1 MEHGHGPIGQ
11 QAQPRRSVLFGA
23 GAVGAAII
31 ADHYLGSPAIRE
43 RPLSRAT
50 DAARL
55 TPARPVWLSSPG
67 NKPTKADWYGLRR
80 KLTGELILPG
90 SKGYNPARTMFDPR
104 FNYLAPAAFA
114 YCKTNADVQNCV
126 NFARGF
132 TQLPLRV
139 RSGAHSYEGWS
150 SVNDGLVID
159 VSDLN
164 SFRMSGNDA
173 VVGSGLDLINFYNG
187 LAAHGKAVPGGS
199 CPTVGIAGLALG
211 GGIGVLAR
219 NYGLTSDCIDSLQ
232 IVTANGDLLTAS
244 PSSHNDL
251 YWACRGGGGG
261 NFGVVTE
268 FTFRTFNLSFLVEF
282 VLGWSWSQAAR
293 VINAWQNWFPHT
305 PNALWTGLRTG
316 AGTGS
321 SPSKIYVVGSYAG
334 SVGACQAQLNKL
346 YGMVGSHPSSGAPVN
361 YTFLQA
367 MLNYAGC
374 AGVSVPRCSTPP
386 AGSLPFV
393 PSYAKSD
400 FFSKPLNTAGISALI
415 AGINSLRGVRGA
427 AGGSGSIAFDA
438 LGGQAAAMNAQSTAW
453 VHRDALWGVQYYTS
467 WNWPGSSSGRANQ
480 YNWMTSAYNRLHPHA
495 NGQAYQNYVDSA
507 LKNWQQAYYGINYAH
522 LREVKT
528 TYDPGNLFNFP
539 QSIQPNKTTACLND
553 C

>member
-1 MEHGHGPIGQ
+1 MEDGQGPV
-11 QAQPRRSVLFGA
+11 AKHTQPRRSVLFGA

-31 ADHYLGSPAIRE
+31 ADHYLGSTAIRQ
-43 RPLSRAT
+43 RPDSRAA

-55 TPARPVWLSSPG
+55 TPAWLSSPG
-67 NKPTKADWYGLRR
+67 NKPTKADWYALRK

-90 SKGYNPARTMFDPR
+90 SKAYNSARTMFDPR

-126 NFARGF
+126 NFASGF

-139 RSGAHSYEGWS
+139 RSGGHSYEGWS
-150 SVNDGLVID
+150 SVNGGLVID

-164 SFRMSGNDA
+164 SFAIGSGN
-173 VVGSGLDLINFYNG
+173 VTVGSGLDLINFYAG

-211 GGIGVLAR
+211 GGIGVLSR
-219 NYGLTSDCIDSLQ
+219 QYGLTSDCIDSLK
-232 IVTANGDLLTAS
+232 IVVANGDLLTCS

-268 FTFRTFNLSFLVEF
+268 FTFRTFNLSYLVEF
-282 VLGWSWSQAAR
+282 VLGWPWSQAAR
-293 VINAWQNWFPHT
+293 VVNAWQSWGPHG
-305 PNALWTGLRTG
+305 PNALWSGLRMG

-334 SVGACQAQLNKL
+334 SVGACQTQLDKL
-346 YGMVGSHPSSGAPVN
+346 YGMVGSHPSGAPVN

-374 AGVSVPRCSTPP
+374 SGVSVPRCSTPP
-386 AGSLPFV
+386 AGNLPFV

-400 FFSKPLNTAGISALI
+400 FFSKPLNSAGISALL
-415 AGINSLRGVRGA
+415 AGINSLRTVRGA

-438 LGGQAAAMNAQSTAW
+438 LQGQAAAMNAQSTAW

-480 YNWMTSAYNRLHPHA
+480 FNWMNSAYKGLHPHA

-507 LKNWQQAYYGINYAH
+507 LTNWQQAYYGVNYAQ
-522 LREVKT
+522 LQAVKT
-528 TYDPGNLFNFP
+528 TYDKHKLFNFP
-539 QSIQPNKTTACLND
+539 QAIQPQSATNCSRAC
-553 C
+553 